1 MKKLANLTAEQAQ
14 AIINRLV
21 KEKKGHKG
29 YTGLKKKTHTFSVV
43 LTEQDYEE
51 LRDMAYELGDATAVL
66 ARKFV
71 LKGIREMREKL
82 EEGG

>member
-1 MKKLANLTAEQAQ
+1 
-14 AIINRLV
+14 
-21 KEKKGHKG
+21 
-29 YTGLKKKTHTFSVV
+29 

-71 LKGIREMREKL
+71 LKGIREMRQKL
-82 EEGG
+82 EEGE

>member
-21 KEKKGHKG
+21 KEKKGNKG

-71 LKGIREMREKL
+71 LKGIREMRKKM